1 MAKMGYSPV
10 VGDLRGAAGDEV
22 FSRVRGAAVVK
33 GRPTYGF
40 PVTPSQRVT
49 SNYFKAATAV
59 YNTLTRPQVLAWNA
73 FAKTITRTDGLT
85 GRTYHPTGQNVFM
98 GLACKFLQINPAG
111 AVPLVPPSG
120 PFLGN
125 RITVTAGALSN
136 LIYFTASGANV
147 APAQT
152 ELLLQKLASVRR
164 APTDKYISQGFV
176 EFAVGSLS
184 QGFTVDGGIYIP
196 AYRFVNPL
204 TGQMTDL
211 QPLPEIS
218 TL

>member
-1 MAKMGYSPV
+1 MAKAAFSAV
-10 VGDLRGAAGDEV
+10 V
-22 FSRVRGAAVVK
+22 SRVRGEVDDAVFIGGRNGAVVRNK
-33 GRPTYGF
+33 PTYGF
-40 PVTPSQRVT
+40 PVTPNQRVT

-73 FAKTITRTDGLT
+73 YATTITRHDPLT

-111 AVPLVPPSG
+111 VVPLAPPPAS
-120 PFLGN
+120 FLGN
-125 RITVTAGALSN
+125 RLALTATAGAGV
-136 LIYFTASGANV
+136 IVFTASGPNV

-164 APTDKYISQGFV
+164 APTDKYISQAFV
-176 EFAVGSLS
+176 SFTAGGLS
-184 QGFTVDGGIYIP
+184 HGVTAASGLYIP

-211 QPLPEIS
+211 QILGEVAV
-218 TL
+218 